1 MEVLS
6 FIFSLLYQYADSVAL
21 LLLSS
26 VGLIII
32 FGMMGVINMAHGE
45 LMMIGAYVTAWSYHA
60 GVPIGFSIIMGGIG
74 AGCVGILIERLI
86 VRRFY
91 GQLLAS
97 LVATW
102 GLSLVLS
109 QAFLLLFG
117 PGPKGVPT
125 PFGSFT
131 VGQFSYSYYRLV
143 MLASAIAMILG
154 VWALFT
160 FTRFGVQARST
171 MENPEVARALGINT
185 SVVYALT
192 FGLGAMLAGLAGG
205 IFALTA
211 LIEPNFGQS
220 YTVVAFITVVVG
232 GGADF
237 VSGLLASALTLA
249 GVKTIVINQV
259 NILLGQ
265 VAMMVTALIIIRL
278 MPTGFSGYFER
289 IRLSVGQR

>member
-1 MEVLS
+1 MPT
-6 FIFSLLYQYADSVAL
+6 AL
-21 LLLSS
+21 AI
-26 VGLIII
+26 V
-32 FGMMGVINMAHGE
+32 V
-45 LMMIGAYVTAWSYHA
+45 
-60 GVPIGFSIIMGGIG
+60 GGIG
-74 AGCVGILIERLI
+74 AGYVGILIERLI

-109 QAFLLLFG
+109 QGFLLLFG
-117 PGPKGVPT
+117 PGPKGIPT

-131 VGQFSYSYYRLV
+131 VGEFSYSYYRLV
-143 MLASAIAMILG
+143 MLVVALTMILG

-185 SVVYALT
+185 SAIYALT
-192 FGLGAMLAGLAGG
+192 FGLGSMLAGLAGG
-205 IFALTA
+205 MFALTA
-211 LIEPNFGQS
+211 LIEPNFGRCV
-220 YTVVAFITVVVG
+220 TVVAFITVVVG

-249 GVKTIVINQV
+249 GVKTLVINQV

-265 VAMMVTALIIIRL
+265 VAMMLTALIIIRL
-278 MPTGFSGYFER
+278 MPNGFSGYFER
-289 IRLSVGQR
+289 MRQSISRR

>member
-1 MEVLS
+1 MEVFS
-6 FIFSLLYQYADSVAL
+6 FIFSLLYQYADSITL

-60 GVPIGFSIIMGGIG
+60 GVPTALAIVVGGIG

-109 QAFLLLFG
+109 QGFLLLFG
-117 PGPKGVPT
+117 PGPKGIPT

-131 VGQFSYSYYRLV
+131 VGEFSYSYYRLV
-143 MLASAIAMILG
+143 MLVVALTMILG

-185 SVVYALT
+185 SAIYALT
-192 FGLGAMLAGLAGG
+192 FGLGSMLAGLAGG
-205 IFALTA
+205 MFALTA

-249 GVKTIVINQV
+249 GVKTLVINQV

-265 VAMMVTALIIIRL
+265 VAMMLTALIIIRL
-278 MPTGFSGYFER
+278 MPNGFSGYFER
-289 IRLSVGQR
+289 MRQSISRR